1 MIRMLKVDGIERV
14 VTAAITFERGAQ
26 TADAL
31 GVTRL
36 ADITG
41 LDGVGIPVYSSVV
54 PKSRDTLSVYNGK
67 GLRPIDA
74 QAGALMEA
82 IERQTA
88 LNARPPFM
96 EGSFLDLSKAHRVLD
111 PKQINQKLA
120 HDYSE
125 DRPYS
130 WI

>member
-1 MIRMLKVDGIERV
+1 MLKVDGIERV
-14 VTAAITFERGAQ
+14 VPAATTIKRVTQA
-26 TADAL
+26 ADAL

-41 LDGVGIPVYSSVV
+41 LDRVGIPVYSSVV

-88 LNARPPFM
+88 LNARPPTM
-96 EGSFLDLSKAHRVLD
+96 EGSFLELSETHQALGSEAH
-111 PKQINQKLA
+111 
-120 HDYSE
+120 
-125 DRPYS
+125 
-130 WI
+130 